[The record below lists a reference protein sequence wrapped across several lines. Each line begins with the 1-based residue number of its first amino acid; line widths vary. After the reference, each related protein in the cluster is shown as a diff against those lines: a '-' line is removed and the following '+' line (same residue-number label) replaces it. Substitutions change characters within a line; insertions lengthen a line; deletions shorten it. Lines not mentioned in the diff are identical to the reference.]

1 IMDSYPGAYGQV
13 LTNLIFNAVTHGFA
27 DRSVG
32 NMLLEATR
40 IGSDFVE
47 ITFADDGAGIP
58 EDAQRHVFDPFFTT
72 RRAKGSTGLSL
83 HTLVTEQLGG
93 RIALISALGK
103 GTSITMTL
111 PLVAPGHEKLTSV
124 AGAMSQNRSATVRAD
139 SK

>member
-1 IMDSYPGAYGQV
+1 
-13 LTNLIFNAVTHGFA
+13 THGFA

-58 EDAQRHVFDPFFTT
+58 EEAQRHVFDPFFTT
-72 RRAKGSTGLSL
+72 RRAKGSTGLGL
-83 HTLVTEQLGG
+83 HIVHNLVTEQLGG

-124 AGAMSQNRSATVRAD
+124 AGAMNQNRSATVRAD
-139 SK
+139 AK